1 MRIGQSVLSSYWNER
16 LLIYVCKGTE
26 RKISAVDS
34 CCRHNLKFNFEN
46 SRRRLADYVKKL
58 HQKACRRIIF
68 PSFNQ
73 SYHLA
78 SENTKRQYSRVYK
91 KLTRRYIGV
100 AVGS

>member
-1 MRIGQSVLSSYWNER
+1 MYVKAQKER
-16 LLIYVCKGTE
+16 FLQWAHVVVITSNSIL
-26 RKISAVDS
+26 KIHV
-34 CCRHNLKFNFEN
+34 
-46 SRRRLADYVKKL
+46 VKKL

>member
-1 MRIGQSVLSSYWNER
+1 M
-16 LLIYVCKGTE
+16 
-26 RKISAVDS
+26 DS
-34 CCRHNLKFNFEN
+34 CCRHNLKFNFKN

-58 HQKACRRIIF
+58 HQKACRTIIF

-73 SYHLA
+73 SA